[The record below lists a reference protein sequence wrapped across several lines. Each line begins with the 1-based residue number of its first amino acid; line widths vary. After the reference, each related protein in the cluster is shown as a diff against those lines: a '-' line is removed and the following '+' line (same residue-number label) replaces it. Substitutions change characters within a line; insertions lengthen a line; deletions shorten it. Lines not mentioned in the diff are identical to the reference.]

1 MQAVEKK
8 HLKVCYKQ
16 LMLAKLG
23 NEGKLDVLLVCVRP
37 CVAAAQKK
45 IAKQSCMNGAVT
57 ENIIGLRVKSLTQR
71 VSNV

>member
-8 HLKVCYKQ
+8 QLKVCYMQQ

-45 IAKQSCMNGAVT
+45 LS
-57 ENIIGLRVKSLTQR
+57 SLA
-71 VSNV
+71 

>member
-45 IAKQSCMNGAVT
+45 IKQSCMNGAVT
-57 ENIIGLRVKSLTQR
+57 ENIIGLRLKSLTQR

>member
-37 CVAAAQKK
+37 CVFETVRIRNK
-45 IAKQSCMNGAVT
+45 
-57 ENIIGLRVKSLTQR
+57 
-71 VSNV
+71 NV